1 MAAVASRG
9 CRDMRRRLAAR
20 GGAVMTAGAGADSLA
35 VVITNLLPGGLNMAS
50 FARIGRAGV
59 LGGFAGRDRT
69 IVAARALLRRSP
81 EAAADVTGGAVDAE
95 VRARKGKARREVI
108 K

>member
-1 MAAVASRG
+1 MTAVASRG
-9 CRDMRRRLAAR
+9 CRDMCRRFAAR
-20 GGAVMTAGAGADSLA
+20 GGAVVTTGAGADSLA
-35 VVITNLLPGGLNMAS
+35 VIITNLLPGGLNMAS
-50 FARIGRAGV
+50 FARIGRAGM
-59 LGGFAGRDRT
+59 GARFAGRHRT